1 MNMSIVLFER
11 KITTNKTMHTHIQ
24 LIGIPS
30 TAVNQAIEIIKNQS
44 DKNNYKFEEYDVNE
58 NLSNIVGNNDFF
70 YFNIYQNGS
79 FIHKYIHFIDNKS
92 FNYNVYYNIFS
103 LEEMY
108 LLQWQV
114 ILNYQIGD
122 YVKMI

>member
-1 MNMSIVLFER
+1 MSIVLFER

-79 FIHKYIHFIDNKS
+79 FIHRYIHFIDNKS
-92 FNYNVYYNIFS
+92 FIYNVYYNIFS